1 MMSLGQQMVQR
12 EKYFIFISNHGSKI
26 FLETKIDVARARRP
40 AGEEMVYKNKQL
52 RVRKDYEAE
61 KGVIR
66 V

>member
-1 MMSLGQQMVQR
+1 MAQ
-12 EKYFIFISNHGSKI
+12 KY
-26 FLETKIDVARARRP
+26 LETKIDVARAKRP